1 MSSAYTTSNSPVT
14 SQAHINHKEGEKSYP
29 IIYDT
34 LLGKAL
40 SELGFTHPA
49 EATLFLHQTAHWMTT
64 SSGYQTKDG
73 KKWVYNSYKD
83 WIKKQFATLSE
94 SQFGRMFRMLRK
106 CGFVISSCF
115 AKLKK
120 QLVEEPSVPWHEWNT
135 TTWLTLDFARI
146 YEVTGWLPPGMEK
159 PPDKDCEEVEEE
171 ENKETTPPEAVK
183 AQESAGAGNTANTTE
198 ELEQE
203 NSSKPAPSTDIQ
215 FCTTDDSNLN
225 DPSFK
230 IELSSIYKENHTHNQ
245 TTAENDLEKE
255 KTNSVDNSGEGLDNS
270 SVVATPQEPKEEECR
285 RSSDIPKKRTKKV
298 VVDVV
303 DEVDEVQE
311 PQYVWEIAK
320 DKPFPVFL
328 NWWASAYYKLKGG
341 EWEVAAYRNAY
352 NEFYNNPK
360 AVTNALFPQFM
371 KELKVIVE
379 RVNQGQ
385 FNKVEAANVLPS
397 WFIEE
402 YPDPTPENIQQLMI
416 NLDIVIERGVK
427 VALPSKAATPSSLTA
442 DYSQVQ
448 EQSKIKP
455 LPQLQTPALP
465 KPDKEPEEAQE
476 PSEETISRKNI
487 MWRNPHLRQKVREW
501 VEQTPGVVLTDDGV
515 VRESELAPSAA
526 QPTIQSA
533 TCNKPS
539 YEPTNPTFETD
550 NLIVDP
556 WAGEEY
562 LEPY

>member
-49 EATLFLHQTAHWMTT
+49 EATLFLHQVAHWMTT

-73 KKWVYNSYKD
+73 KKWIYNSYKD

-120 QLVEEPSVPWHEWNT
+120 QLLEEPSVPWHEWNT
-135 TTWLTLDFARI
+135 TTWLSLNFARI

-159 PPDKDCEEVEEE
+159 PPDEASEEAEEE
-171 ENKETTPPEAVK
+171 ETIPPEAVK
-183 AQESAGAGNTANTTE
+183 AQEPKGAGNTANRAE
-198 ELEQE
+198 ELEQDKPL
-203 NSSKPAPSTDIQ
+203 KPAPSTDIQ
-215 FCTTDDSNLN
+215 FCTTDNSNLN
-225 DPSFK
+225 DPSFN
-230 IELSSIYKENHTHNQ
+230 IEVSSIYKENHTHDQ
-245 TTAENDLEKE
+245 TTGESESE
-255 KTNSVDNSGEGLDNS
+255 KTNPVDNNSEGSDTS
-270 SVVATPQEPKEEECR
+270 SVVDKEKVVTTPKTPEKEEYR
-285 RSSDIPKKRTKKV
+285 QSSDIPKKRTKKV
-298 VVDVV
+298 VVDV
-303 DEVDEVQE
+303 VDEVQE

-328 NWWASAYYKLKGG
+328 NWWANIYYKPKGE

-360 AVTNALFPQFM
+360 AATNALFPQFM

-416 NLDIVIERGVK
+416 NLDIVIERGVQ
-427 VALPSKAATPSSLTA
+427 VALPSKAATPSSLTT

-448 EQSKIKP
+448 EQSKVKP

-465 KPDKEPEEAQE
+465 EPNEEAQE

-515 VRESELAPSAA
+515 VRESELVASAT
-526 QPTIQSA
+526 QLTIQSA

-539 YEPTNPTFETD
+539 HEPTNHIPETD

>member
-49 EATLFLHQTAHWMTT
+49 EATLFLHQVAHWMTT
-64 SSGYQTKDG
+64 SSGYHTKDG
-73 KKWVYNSYKD
+73 KKWIYNSYKD

-120 QLVEEPSVPWHEWNT
+120 QLLEEPSVPWHEWNT
-135 TTWLTLDFARI
+135 TTWLSLNFARI

-159 PPDKDCEEVEEE
+159 PPDKDCEEAEEE
-171 ENKETTPPEAVK
+171 EETIPPEAVK
-183 AQESAGAGNTANTTE
+183 AQESEGAGNTANRAE
-198 ELEQE
+198 ELEQDKPLE
-203 NSSKPAPSTDIQ
+203 PAPSTDIQ

-225 DPSFK
+225 DPSFN
-230 IELSSIYKENHTHNQ
+230 IEVSSIYKENHTHDQ
-245 TTAENDLEKE
+245 TTGESEGE
-255 KTNSVDNSGEGLDNS
+255 KTKPVGNNSEGSDTS
-270 SVVATPQEPKEEECR
+270 SVVDKEKVVTTPKIPEKEEYR
-285 RSSDIPKKRTKKV
+285 QSSDIPKKRTKKV
-298 VVDVV
+298 VVDV
-303 DEVDEVQE
+303 VDEVQE

-328 NWWASAYYKLKGG
+328 NWWANIYYKPKGE

-360 AVTNALFPQFM
+360 AATNALFPQFM

-416 NLDIVIERGVK
+416 NLDIVIERGVQ

-448 EQSKIKP
+448 EQSKVKP

-515 VRESELAPSAA
+515 VRESELVASAT
-526 QPTIQSA
+526 QLTIQSA

-539 YEPTNPTFETD
+539 HEPTNPTFETD